1 MGELLIDKGEAR
13 KFLRGEVIPN
23 YRTMADFEAWVKNY
37 KGPFKDYLF
46 DVVEHLR
53 DRNKG
58 DGRSFGLVESD
69 VESILKKTIPQ
80 TIPLKDS

>member
-1 MGELLIDKGEAR
+1 MGKLLIDREEAR
-13 KFLRGEVIPN
+13 KFLKEEVIPN
-23 YRTMADFEAWVKNY
+23 YRTMVDFEAWAKSY
-37 KGPFKDYLF
+37 KGPFENYLF

-58 DGRSFGLVESD
+58 NGRFFGLVESD
-69 VESILKKTIPQ
+69 VESILEE